1 MKNGRYSGASERP
14 ACQGK
19 HKVTRLE
26 EYLRGTADI
35 NWAESF
41 AYADSQA
48 DIPLLESVGFPVA
61 VAPDEFL
68 ESYAKENGWEIL
80 E

>member
-1 MKNGRYSGASERP
+1 MKNGRYSGQSESP

-19 HKVTRLE
+19 YKVTRLE

-41 AYADSQA
+41 AYADSQP
-48 DIPLLESVGFPVA
+48 DIPLLDAVGYPVA

-68 ESYAKENGWEIL
+68 ESHARERGWEIL
-80 E
+80 Q